1 MIVPDDDYIALGRA
15 LAALRHRAGLTQAE
29 AGERAGIRNT
39 HVSLVERGERGI
51 SYRTLMALLRA
62 YGTTLSGL
70 AAAIE
75 PGDGESQ
82 L

>member
-1 MIVPDDDYIALGRA
+1 MTVPDDDYIALGRA
-15 LAALRHRAGLTQAE
+15 LAVLRHRAGLTQAE

-62 YGTTLSGL
+62 YGTTLSEMV
-70 AAAIE
+70 AEIE
-75 PGDGESQ
+75 RGNGEG
-82 L
+82 

>member
-1 MIVPDDDYIALGRA
+1 MTVPDDDYVALGRA

-29 AGERAGIRNT
+29 AGQRAGIRNT

-62 YGTTLSGL
+62 YGATLSEL
-70 AAAIE
+70 AAEIE
-75 PGDGESQ
+75 RGDGEG
-82 L
+82 

>member
-1 MIVPDDDYIALGRA
+1 MTVPDDDYIALGRA

-51 SYRTLMALLRA
+51 SYRTLTALLRA
-62 YGTTLSGL
+62 YGTTLGGL
-70 AAAIE
+70 AAEVE
-75 PGDGESQ
+75 PDGES
-82 L
+82 

>member
-1 MIVPDDDYIALGRA
+1 MTVPDDDYVMLGRA

-62 YGTTLSGL
+62 YGATLSEMV
-70 AAAIE
+70 AEIE
-75 PGDGESQ
+75 RGDGEG
-82 L
+82 

>member
-1 MIVPDDDYIALGRA
+1 MTVPDEDYVALGRA

-62 YGTTLSGL
+62 YGTTLGGL
-70 AAAIE
+70 AAEIE
-75 PGDGESQ
+75 PSDGEC
-82 L
+82 

>member
-1 MIVPDDDYIALGRA
+1 MTVPDEDYIALGRA
-15 LAALRHRAGLTQAE
+15 LATLRHRAGLTQAE

-62 YGTTLSGL
+62 YGKTLSEL
-70 AAAIE
+70 VAEIE
-75 PGDGESQ
+75 PGDGES
-82 L
+82 